1 MDVRG
6 RVARTGPSDALRV
19 RGARPASGCPSASII
34 DAGEPVCVGT
44 ARQRARATRDV
55 IAGVAVRAR
64 TVNPRAVD
72 STFPGGLGA
81 EVEEHVT
88 NAGQI
93 SIAVSDGIALRLAL
107 GLSEPQGTLVIH
119 KILRATVAAAASL
132 ANERVPGV
140 DRSGSLSRAG
150 PNGERDQE
158 GTHVSQGRVA
168 KAPDEVVSA
177 CVPVCIAGTLAA

>member
-1 MDVRG
+1 MWLLMERSEY
-6 RVARTGPSDALRV
+6 RCALSKCARLR
-19 RGARPASGCPSASII
+19 C
-34 DAGEPVCVGT
+34 
-44 ARQRARATRDV
+44 
-55 IAGVAVRAR
+55 
-64 TVNPRAVD
+64 
-72 STFPGGLGA
+72 F
-81 EVEEHVT
+81 
-88 NAGQI
+88 
-93 SIAVSDGIALRLAL
+93 LA
-107 GLSEPQGTLVIH
+107 
-119 KILRATVAAAASL
+119 ATVAAAASL